1 MNKRKIHILFLLLV
15 AALGMSGCSYF
26 NKKPNTHYSAAASKK
41 AAEDAAHQ
49 DMTTKAIIDGT
60 MGK

>member
-1 MNKRKIHILFLLLV
+1 MHKRSIHILFLLL
-15 AALGMSGCSYF
+15 AGTLGVTGCSYF
-26 NKKPNTHYSAAASKK
+26 NKKPITHHNAAAAKK
-41 AAEDAAHQ
+41 AAEDAEHR